1 MDPAEKPGGKR
12 SGGPGPELRARA
24 QRAMIAGRQL
34 EGDWTRNVH
43 VRELLEGAVAAG
55 FTRRTARAAL
65 SALITENQDVVR
77 PVTTS
82 LRMALLAQ
90 HQQAVDRNHLHMQG
104 IGLVSHVSIHQTGL
118 ERVSERAQEHRG
130 QGGE

>member
-1 MDPAEKPGGKR
+1 MGPGEKPSGKR

-24 QRAMIAGRQL
+24 QRAMIAGRKL

-43 VRELLEGAVAAG
+43 VRELLERAVAAG

-65 SALITENQDVVR
+65 SALIRENQDVVR

-82 LRMALLAQ
+82 LRMALLEM
-90 HQQAVDRNHLHMQG
+90 RMKSLG
-104 IGLVSHVSIHQTGL
+104 
-118 ERVSERAQEHRG
+118 
-130 QGGE
+130 

>member
-24 QRAMIAGRQL
+24 QRAMIAGRKL

-90 HQQAVDRNHLHMQG
+90 HQQAVDRDHLHMQG
-104 IGLVSHVSIHQTGL
+104 WGSSAT
-118 ERVSERAQEHRG
+118 
-130 QGGE
+130 